1 MSIRELD
8 VMELPLINREKSILA
23 FQERVLKQAE
33 NKMTP
38 LLERLN
44 FITIV
49 SSNLDEFFEVRFAN
63 IKERIFAGED
73 NIDGESAHSWQM
85 DIYERVSALVHE
97 QYEVFSHDI
106 LPQLEKEASVKFI
119 KRKDWIVDDRAQL
132 DLYFQEFIN
141 PLLTPIALDVA
152 HPFPHIYNKSLNYI
166 IELKGKDV
174 YGREVDTAMLSL
186 PKNLPSL
193 VLLASCNGVVRFT
206 SICEVIRDKL
216 KTIFNGFTVKA
227 AYQFRVTRNSHL
239 FIDKEE
245 LTNLH
250 QALKGE
256 LHQRNFGHAVRLEI
270 SKHMPKKLIQF
281 LMKEFELEDYEVY
294 PIAHFID
301 LTRFR
306 ELRDFLKGKSELFYP
321 EFQPKFADKW
331 SDGHDLF
338 AVIRQKTQLFH
349 HPFDS
354 FAPTVKLLEAAAKD
368 PQVQMIRMTIYRT
381 GTESQ
386 LMQHLITAAKN
397 GKEVNVVCELMAR
410 FDEETNLAWA
420 SVLEEAGAK
429 VVYGI
434 FGYKTHAKMLL
445 IVRHEPTEN
454 NPDHLEYYT
463 HVSTGNYHTGTARV
477 YTDFAVM
484 TCDREIAQDVTD
496 IFVNLG
502 SLGRPSHLNKL
513 WQAPFTLYDNI
524 IEHIEYEIAEAQ
536 AGRPAYIKARM
547 NALLEKSIIEKLYE
561 ASNAGVK
568 IDLLVRGAC
577 SLRPGLPGFSENIRV
592 FSVVGR
598 FLEHSRVFYFY
609 HSGEELLYISSADWM
624 HRNFFRRIE
633 IATPIYNESIKA
645 HIIREGLQYYF
656 EDYTAWHLD
665 GETGVYHQQSFTD
678 EEKAGMLS
686 AQEKLLIS
694 RQ

>member
-1 MSIRELD
+1 MEFELPESA
-8 VMELPLINREKSILA
+8 ELPLINREKSILA

-33 NKMTP
+33 NPHIP

-63 IKERIFAGED
+63 IKERIFAGETL
-73 NIDGESAHSWQM
+73 IDGEPIDLWQKG
-85 DIYERVSALVHE
+85 IYQRVTDLVKAQYALLDQE
-97 QYEVFSHDI
+97 I
-106 LPQLEKEASVKFI
+106 LPLLKKEANAEFVH
-119 KRKDWIVDDRAQL
+119 RKDWTAADKAQL
-132 DLYFQEFIN
+132 LSYFNESIN
-141 PLLTPIALDVA
+141 PLLTPIALDIA

-166 IELKGKDV
+166 IELKGKDI
-174 YGREVDTAMLSL
+174 YGREVDTAMLSI
-186 PKNLPSL
+186 PKNLPALIRLTSDP
-193 VLLASCNGVVRFT
+193 SRVRFT
-206 SICEVIRDKL
+206 TISEVIRDQL
-216 KTIFNGFTVKA
+216 KVIFDGFVVKA

-270 SKHMPKKLIQF
+270 SAHMPKKLVDF
-281 LMKEFELEDYEVY
+281 LAKEFELPATEIY
-294 PIAHFID
+294 PIEHFID
-301 LTRFR
+301 LCRFR
-306 ELRDFLKGKSELFYP
+306 ELNHFLKEQSELFYP
-321 EFQPKFADKW
+321 EFYPKYAEKW
-331 SDGHDLF
+331 VDTDDIFSIIKGKD
-338 AVIRQKTQLFH
+338 QLFH

-354 FAPTVKLLEAAAKD
+354 FAPTVRLLEVAAND

-381 GTESQ
+381 GNDSQ
-386 LMQHLITAAKN
+386 LMKHLVAAAKN

-420 SVLEEAGAK
+420 AILEEAGVK

-445 IVRHEPTEN
+445 IVRNEPTEE

-463 HVSTGNYHTGTARV
+463 HLSTGNYHTGTARL
-477 YTDFAVM
+477 YTDFAIM
-484 TCDREIAQDVTD
+484 TGNREVAQDVTN

-502 SLGRPSHLNKL
+502 SLGRPPQLKRL
-513 WQAPFTLYDNI
+513 WQAPFNLYDNLI
-524 IEHIEYEIAEAQ
+524 AHINFEIEEAK
-536 AGRPAYIKARM
+536 AGRPASIMARM
-547 NALLEKSIIEKLYE
+547 NALLEEGIVEKLYE
-561 ASNAGVK
+561 ASNAGV
-568 IDLLVRGAC
+568 IINLLVRGAC
-577 SLRPGLPGFSENIRV
+577 SLRPGLKGFSENIRV
-592 FSVVGR
+592 YSVVGR

-609 HSGEELLYISSADWM
+609 RAGEERVYISSADWM

-633 IATPIYNESIKA
+633 VAVPIEHPSIKR
-645 HIIREGLQYYF
+645 HIINEGLLSYF
-656 EDYTAWHLD
+656 ADYTAWILD
-665 GETGVYHQQSFTD
+665 GRSGEYSQEPFTM
-678 EEKAGMLS
+678 EERGAMLS

>member
-1 MSIRELD
+1 MD
-8 VMELPLINREKSILA
+8 DLPFINREKSILA

-33 NKMTP
+33 NVETP

-63 IKERIFAGED
+63 IKERIFAGETH
-73 NIDGESAHSWQM
+73 IDGEPVADWQAS
-85 DIYERVSALVHE
+85 INRRVSALVHE
-97 QYEVFSHDI
+97 QYEVFSHGI
-106 LPQLEKEASVKFI
+106 LPLLEKEANVKFI
-119 KRKDWIVDDRAQL
+119 KRKEWDDEDREQL
-132 DLYFQEFIN
+132 NSYFHESIN

-166 IELKGKDV
+166 IELKGKDT

-193 VLLASCNGVVRFT
+193 ILLKSKDGGIRFT
-206 SICEVIRDKL
+206 SICEIIRDQL

-270 SKHMPKKLIQF
+270 SKQMPKRIENF
-281 LMKEFELEDYEVY
+281 LAKEFELQDSEIY
-294 PIAHFID
+294 PIHHFID

-306 ELRDFLKGKSELFYP
+306 ELRSFLKGHTELFYP
-321 EFQPKFADKW
+321 EFQPKYAEKW
-331 SDGHDLF
+331 KEKEDIF
-338 AVIRQKTQLFH
+338 EIIRNKEQLFH
-349 HPFDS
+349 HPYDS
-354 FAPTVKLLEAAAKD
+354 FAPTVQLLEVAAKD

-381 GTESQ
+381 GNDSQ
-386 LMQHLITAAKN
+386 LMQHLVTAAKN

-420 SVLEEAGAK
+420 SILEEAGAK

-445 IVRHEPTEN
+445 IVRNEPTDE

-463 HVSTGNYHTGTARV
+463 HVSTGNYHTGTAKL
-477 YTDFAVM
+477 YTDFALM
-484 TCDREIAQDVTD
+484 TSNRDIAQDVTD

-502 SLGRPSHLNKL
+502 SLGRPSILRKL
-513 WQAPFTLYDNI
+513 WQSPFTLYENLINYIDFE
-524 IEHIEYEIAEAQ
+524 IEEAK
-536 AGRPAYIKARM
+536 AGRDAYIVARM
-547 NALLEKSIIEKLYE
+547 NAVLEKNLIEKLYE

-577 SLRPGLPGFSENIRV
+577 SLRPGLKGFSENIRV
-592 FSVVGR
+592 ISIVGR
-598 FLEHSRVFYFY
+598 FLEHSRVFCFC
-609 HSGEELLYISSADWM
+609 HGGEQPLFISSADWM

-633 IATPIYNESIKA
+633 IAVPIENESIKA
-645 HIIREGLQYYF
+645 HILREGLLSYF
-656 EDYTAWHLD
+656 DDYTAWILD
-665 GETGVYHQQSFTD
+665 GETGEYYQRPFTS
-678 EEKAGMLS
+678 EERATMLS
-686 AQEKLLIS
+686 TQEKLLLS
-694 RQ
+694 RE

>member
-1 MSIRELD
+1 MD
-8 VMELPLINREKSILA
+8 TPLLNREKSILA

-33 NKMTP
+33 NDNTP
-38 LLERLN
+38 VLERLN
-44 FITIV
+44 FVTIV

-73 NIDGESAHSWQM
+73 DIDGESVDSWQQS
-85 DIYERVSALVHE
+85 IFERVSRLISE
-97 QYEVFSHDI
+97 QYAVLRNEIFPLLKQEGNVEYVKRGDWSKED
-106 LPQLEKEASVKFI
+106 LNQLTS
-119 KRKDWIVDDRAQL
+119 
-132 DLYFQEFIN
+132 YFHESIN

-166 IELKGKDV
+166 IELKGKDI
-174 YGREVDTAMLSL
+174 YGREVDTAMLSI

-193 VLLASCNGVVRFT
+193 IKLPNEGDTVRFT
-206 SICEVIRDKL
+206 STCEVIREQL
-216 KTIFNGFTVKA
+216 KTIFDGFTVKA
-227 AYQFRVTRNSHL
+227 AYLFRVTRNSHL

-270 SKHMPKKLIQF
+270 SANMPEKLVDF
-281 LMKEFELEDYEVY
+281 LSKEFELPDTEIY
-294 PIAHFID
+294 PIDHFID

-306 ELRDFLKGKSELFYP
+306 ELREFLKDRSELFYP
-321 EFQPKFADKW
+321 EFLPKYAEKW
-331 SDGHDLF
+331 VDTDDIFSIIKNKD
-338 AVIRQKTQLFH
+338 QLFH

-354 FAPTVKLLEAAAKD
+354 FSPTVRLLEVAAND
-368 PQVQMIRMTIYRT
+368 PKVQMIRMTIYRT
-381 GTESQ
+381 GNDSQ
-386 LMQHLITAAKN
+386 LMKHLVTAAKN

-410 FDEETNLAWA
+410 FDEETNLTWA
-420 SVLEEAGAK
+420 SILEEAGVK

-445 IVRHEPTEN
+445 IVRNEPTRK

-477 YTDFAVM
+477 YTDFSLM
-484 TCDREIAQDVTD
+484 TSDREIAQDVTD
-496 IFVNLG
+496 IFVTLG
-502 SLGRPSHLNKL
+502 SLGRPPELKKL
-513 WQAPFTLYDNI
+513 WQAPFTLYDNLI
-524 IEHIEYEIAEAQ
+524 SHIDFEIQEAK
-536 AGRPAYIKARM
+536 AGREASIMARM
-547 NALLEKSIIEKLYE
+547 NALLETSIIEKLYE

-577 SLRPGLPGFSENIRV
+577 SLRPGLKGYSENIQV

-598 FLEHSRVFYFY
+598 FLEHSRVFCF
-609 HSGEELLYISSADWM
+609 HHAGKKALYISSADWM

-633 IATPIYNESIKA
+633 IAVPIYYEAIKK
-645 HIIREGLQYYF
+645 HIINEGLLSYF
-656 EDYTAWHLD
+656 EDHTAWILD
-665 GETGVYHQQSFTD
+665 GETGEYRQDRFTM
-678 EEKAGMLS
+678 EERGAMLS

-694 RQ
+694 RK

>member
-1 MSIRELD
+1 
-8 VMELPLINREKSILA
+8 MECMDHGLPLINREKSILA

-33 NKMTP
+33 NPNTP

-49 SSNLDEFFEVRFAN
+49 SSNLDEFFEVRFSN

-73 NIDGESAHSWQM
+73 MIDGETVDQWQEA
-85 DIYERVSALVHE
+85 IFKRVTNLVQE
-97 QYEVFSHDI
+97 QYDV
-106 LPQLEKEASVKFI
+106 LYKEIFPLLKQDASVEFVA
-119 KRKDWIVDDRAQL
+119 REDWTEADHKQL
-132 DLYFQEFIN
+132 TSYFHESIN

-166 IELKGKDV
+166 IELKGKDI
-174 YGREVDTAMLSL
+174 YGREVDTAMLSI
-186 PKNLPSL
+186 PKNLPA
-193 VLLASCNGVVRFT
+193 LLQLSNDEDKVRYTTT
-206 SICEVIRDKL
+206 SEVIRDQL
-216 KTIFNGFTVKA
+216 KTIFDGFTVKA

-270 SKHMPKKLIQF
+270 SAHMPKKLIAF
-281 LMKEFELEDYEVY
+281 LAKEFELPETEIY
-294 PIAHFID
+294 PIEDFID
-301 LTRFR
+301 LGRFR
-306 ELRDFLKGKSELFYP
+306 ELRNFLKGRTELFYP
-321 EFQPKFADKW
+321 EFLPKYAEKW
-331 SDGHDLF
+331 VDTDDIFSIIKNKD
-338 AVIRQKTQLFH
+338 QLFH

-354 FAPTVKLLEAAAKD
+354 FAPTVRLLEVAATD

-381 GTESQ
+381 GNDSQ
-386 LMQHLITAAKN
+386 LMKHLVKAAKN
-397 GKEVNVVCELMAR
+397 GKEVNVICELMAR

-420 SVLEEAGAK
+420 SILEEAGVK

-445 IVRHEPTEN
+445 IVRNEPTHK

-463 HVSTGNYHTGTARV
+463 HLSTGNYHTGTARV
-477 YTDFAVM
+477 YTDFAIM
-484 TCDREIAQDVTD
+484 TSNRQIAKDVTD

-502 SLGRPSHLNKL
+502 SLGRPPELRQL

-524 IEHIEYEIAEAQ
+524 VAHIDFEIEEAK
-536 AGRPAYIKARM
+536 AGRKAFIMARM
-547 NALLEKSIIEKLYE
+547 NSLLERGIVEKLYE

-577 SLRPGLPGFSENIRV
+577 SLRPGIKGFSENIRV

-598 FLEHSRVFYFY
+598 FLEHSRVFCF
-609 HSGEELLYISSADWM
+609 HHAGDEQLYLSSADWM

-633 IATPIYNESIKA
+633 IAVPIHHESIRA
-645 HIIREGLQYYF
+645 HIINEGLLAYF
-656 EDYTAWHLD
+656 EDYTAWILD
-665 GETGVYHQQSFTD
+665 GETGEYYQQSFTP
-678 EEKAGMLS
+678 EERGVMLS

-694 RQ
+694 RK

>member
-1 MSIRELD
+1 MID
-8 VMELPLINREKSILA
+8 LPLINREKSILA

-33 NKMTP
+33 NPNTP
-38 LLERLN
+38 LLERVN

-49 SSNLDEFFEVRFAN
+49 TSNLDEFFEVRFAN

-73 NIDGESAHSWQM
+73 FIDGEAVDSWQES
-85 DIYERVSALVHE
+85 IFKRVSNLVQE
-97 QYEVFSHDI
+97 QHRAFNRDI
-106 LPQLEKEASVKFI
+106 LPLLEQEANVVFVHREDWNEADHKQLTS
-119 KRKDWIVDDRAQL
+119 
-132 DLYFQEFIN
+132 YFRESIN

-152 HPFPHIYNKSLNYI
+152 HPFPHIHNKSLNYI
-166 IELKGKDV
+166 IELKGKDI
-174 YGREVDTAMLSL
+174 YGREVDTAMLSI
-186 PKNLPSL
+186 PKNLPAL
-193 VLLASCNGVVRFT
+193 IQLGNDGDKVRFT
-206 SICEVIRDKL
+206 STSEVIRDQL
-216 KTIFNGFTVKA
+216 KMIFDGFSVKA

-270 SKHMPKKLIQF
+270 SAHMPKKLIAF
-281 LMKEFELEDYEVY
+281 LAKEFELPETEIYLIED
-294 PIAHFID
+294 FID
-301 LTRFR
+301 LGRFR
-306 ELRDFLKGKSELFYP
+306 ELRSFLKGRVELFYP
-321 EFQPKFADKW
+321 EFLPKYAEKW
-331 SDGHDLF
+331 VDTEDIFSI
-338 AVIRQKTQLFH
+338 IREKDQLFH

-354 FAPTVKLLEAAAKD
+354 FAPTVRLLEVAAKD

-381 GTESQ
+381 GNDSQ
-386 LMQHLITAAKN
+386 LMKHLVTAAKN
-397 GKEVNVVCELMAR
+397 GKEVNVICELMAR

-420 SVLEEAGAK
+420 SILEEAGVK

-445 IVRHEPTEN
+445 VVRNEPTHK

-463 HVSTGNYHTGTARV
+463 HLSTGNYHTGTARV
-477 YTDFAVM
+477 YTDFAIM
-484 TCDREIAQDVTD
+484 TSNREIAQDVTD

-502 SLGRPSHLNKL
+502 SLGRPPQLRQL

-524 IEHIEYEIAEAQ
+524 VSHIEFEIEEAK
-536 AGRPAYIKARM
+536 AGRRAHIMARM
-547 NALLEKSIIEKLYE
+547 NSLLEKGIVEKLYE

-577 SLRPGLPGFSENIRV
+577 SLRPGIKGFSENIRV

-598 FLEHSRVFYFY
+598 FLEHSRVFYF
-609 HSGEELLYISSADWM
+609 HHGGNEQLYISSADWM

-633 IATPIYNESIKA
+633 IAVPIHHESIRT
-645 HIIREGLQYYF
+645 HIINEGLLAYF
-656 EDYTAWHLD
+656 EDHTAWILD
-665 GETGVYHQQSFTD
+665 GESGEYYQHSFPIEERGV
-678 EEKAGMLS
+678 MIS

-694 RQ
+694 RK

>member
-1 MSIRELD
+1 MD
-8 VMELPLINREKSILA
+8 TPLLNREKSILA

-33 NKMTP
+33 NASTP
-38 LLERLN
+38 VLERLN

-73 NIDGESAHSWQM
+73 SIDGETVEEWQAS
-85 DIYERVSALVHE
+85 IFERVSKLVAE
-97 QYEVFSHDI
+97 QYSVLDNEI
-106 LPQLEKEASVKFI
+106 LPLLKQEGNVEYVKRGQWTRTDINQLTS
-119 KRKDWIVDDRAQL
+119 
-132 DLYFQEFIN
+132 YFHESIN

-166 IELKGKDV
+166 IELKGKDI
-174 YGREVDTAMLSL
+174 YGREVDTAMLSI

-193 VLLASCNGVVRFT
+193 IKLPNEGETIRFT
-206 SICEVIRDKL
+206 STCEVIREQL
-216 KTIFNGFTVKA
+216 KTIFDGFTVKA

-270 SKHMPKKLIQF
+270 SAHMPEKLIDF
-281 LMKEFELEDYEVY
+281 LAKEFELPDTEIY
-294 PIAHFID
+294 PIDHFID

-306 ELRDFLKGKSELFYP
+306 ELRDFLKGRSELFYP
-321 EFQPKFADKW
+321 EFLPKYAEKW
-331 SDGHDLF
+331 VDTDDIFSIIKNKD
-338 AVIRQKTQLFH
+338 QLFH

-354 FAPTVKLLEAAAKD
+354 FSPTVRLLEVAAKD
-368 PQVQMIRMTIYRT
+368 PKVQMIRMTIYRT
-381 GTESQ
+381 GNDSQ
-386 LMQHLITAAKN
+386 LMKHLVTAAKN

-410 FDEETNLAWA
+410 FDEETNLTWA
-420 SVLEEAGAK
+420 SILEEAGVK

-445 IVRHEPTEN
+445 IVRNEPTRK

-463 HVSTGNYHTGTARV
+463 HVSTGNYHNGTARV
-477 YTDFAVM
+477 YTDFALM
-484 TCDREIAQDVTD
+484 TSDREIAQDITD
-496 IFVNLG
+496 IFVTLG
-502 SLGRPSHLNKL
+502 SLGRPPELKKL
-513 WQAPFTLYDNI
+513 WQAPFTLYDNLI
-524 IEHIEYEIAEAQ
+524 AHIEFEIEEAK
-536 AGRPAYIKARM
+536 AGREAFIMARM
-547 NALLEKSIIEKLYE
+547 NALLETSIIEKLCE

-577 SLRPGLPGFSENIRV
+577 SLRPGLKGFSENIRV

-598 FLEHSRVFYFY
+598 FLEHSRVFCFY
-609 HSGEELLYISSADWM
+609 RAGEKALYISSADWM

-633 IATPIYNESIKA
+633 IAVPIYYEAIKD
-645 HIIREGLQYYF
+645 HIINEGLLSYI
-656 EDYTAWHLD
+656 DDHTAWILD
-665 GETGVYHQQSFTD
+665 GETGEYHQDRFTI
-678 EEKAGMLS
+678 EERGAMLS

-694 RQ
+694 RK

>member
-1 MSIRELD
+1 MN
-8 VMELPLINREKSILA
+8 VPLINREKSILA

-33 NKMTP
+33 NADTP
-38 LLERLN
+38 VLERLN

-73 NIDGESAHSWQM
+73 LIDGEAVADWQTS
-85 DIYERVSALVHE
+85 IFTRVSRLVAE
-97 QYEVFSHDI
+97 QYSVLNSEI
-106 LPQLEKEASVKFI
+106 LPLLKQDGNVEFVKRGSWTEADHRQLTS
-119 KRKDWIVDDRAQL
+119 
-132 DLYFQEFIN
+132 YFHESIN

-166 IELKGKDV
+166 IELKGKDI
-174 YGREVDTAMLSL
+174 YGREVDTAMLSI

-193 VLLASCNGVVRFT
+193 IKLSNDGETVRFT
-206 SICEVIRDKL
+206 STCEVIRDQL
-216 KTIFNGFTVKA
+216 KTIFDGFTVKA

-270 SKHMPKKLIQF
+270 SANMPEKLVAF
-281 LMKEFELEDYEVY
+281 LSEEFELPNTEIYLID
-294 PIAHFID
+294 HFID

-306 ELRDFLKGKSELFYP
+306 ELREFLKDRAELFYP
-321 EFQPKFADKW
+321 EFLPKYAEKW
-331 SDGHDLF
+331 VDTDDIFSIIKHKD
-338 AVIRQKTQLFH
+338 QLFH

-354 FAPTVKLLEAAAKD
+354 FSPTVRLLEVAAKD
-368 PQVQMIRMTIYRT
+368 PKVQMIRMTIYRT
-381 GTESQ
+381 GNDSQ
-386 LMQHLITAAKN
+386 LMKHLVTAAKN

-410 FDEETNLAWA
+410 FDEETNLTWA
-420 SVLEEAGAK
+420 SILEEAGVK

-445 IVRHEPTEN
+445 IVRNEATRK

-477 YTDFAVM
+477 YTDFALM
-484 TCDREIAQDVTD
+484 TSDREIAQDVTD
-496 IFVNLG
+496 IFVTLG
-502 SLGRPSHLNKL
+502 SLGRPPELKKL
-513 WQAPFTLYDNI
+513 WQAPFTLYDNLI
-524 IEHIEYEIAEAQ
+524 SHIDFEIEEAK
-536 AGRPAYIKARM
+536 AGRKAHIMARM
-547 NALLEKSIIEKLYE
+547 NALLETSIIEKLYE

-577 SLRPGLPGFSENIRV
+577 SLRPGLKGFSENIRV
-592 FSVVGR
+592 YSVVGR
-598 FLEHSRVFYFY
+598 FLEHSRVFCF
-609 HSGEELLYISSADWM
+609 HHAGKDALYISSADWM

-633 IATPIYNESIKA
+633 IAVPVYYEAIKK
-645 HIIREGLQYYF
+645 HIINEGLCAYF
-656 EDYTAWHLD
+656 EDHTAWILD
-665 GETGVYHQQSFTD
+665 GETGEYYQERFTS
-678 EEKAGMLS
+678 EERGAMLS

-694 RQ
+694 RK

>member
-1 MSIRELD
+1 MNT
-8 VMELPLINREKSILA
+8 PLINREKSILA

-33 NKMTP
+33 NPNTP

-73 NIDGESAHSWQM
+73 LIDGESADSWQQS
-85 DIYERVSALVHE
+85 IFNRVTKLVDE
-97 QYEVFSHDI
+97 QYAILNNEI
-106 LPQLEKEASVKFI
+106 LPLSLQDGHVEFIQRGDWTQADHKQLSS
-119 KRKDWIVDDRAQL
+119 
-132 DLYFQEFIN
+132 YFHESIN

-166 IELKGKDV
+166 IELKGKDI
-174 YGREVDTAMLSL
+174 YGREVDTAMLSI

-193 VLLASCNGVVRFT
+193 IKLSNDGEKVRFT
-206 SICEVIRDKL
+206 STCEVIREQL
-216 KTIFNGFTVKA
+216 KTIFDGFTVKA

-270 SKHMPKKLIQF
+270 SAHMPKKLIAF
-281 LMKEFELEDYEVY
+281 LSKEFELQETEIY
-294 PIAHFID
+294 PIDHFID

-306 ELRDFLKGKSELFYP
+306 ELREFLKGRTALFYP
-321 EFQPKFADKW
+321 EFLPKYAEKW
-331 SDGHDLF
+331 VDTEDIFSIIKHKD
-338 AVIRQKTQLFH
+338 QLFH

-354 FAPTVKLLEAAAKD
+354 FSPTVRLLEVAAKD

-381 GTESQ
+381 GNDSQ
-386 LMQHLITAAKN
+386 LMKHLVTAAKN

-410 FDEETNLAWA
+410 FDEETNLTWA
-420 SVLEEAGAK
+420 SILEEAGAK

-445 IVRHEPTEN
+445 IVRHEPKDK

-463 HVSTGNYHTGTARV
+463 HVSTGNYHTGTAKV
-477 YTDFAVM
+477 YTDFALM
-484 TCDREIAQDVTD
+484 TSDREIAQDVTD
-496 IFVNLG
+496 IFVTLG
-502 SLGRPSHLNKL
+502 SLGRPPELKKL
-513 WQAPFTLYDNI
+513 WQAPFTLYDNLI
-524 IEHIEYEIAEAQ
+524 SHIEFEIQEAS
-536 AGRPAYIKARM
+536 AGRPAHIMARM
-547 NALLEKSIIEKLYE
+547 NALLETTIIEKLYE

-577 SLRPGLPGFSENIRV
+577 SLRPGLKGLSENIRV

-598 FLEHSRVFYFY
+598 FLEHSRVFYF
-609 HSGEELLYISSADWM
+609 HHAGAEELYISSADWM

-633 IATPIYNESIKA
+633 IAVPIYYDAIKT
-645 HIIREGLQYYF
+645 HIINEGLLSYF
-656 EDYTAWHLD
+656 EDHTAWILD
-665 GETGVYHQQSFTD
+665 GETGEYHQERFTS
-678 EEKAGMLS
+678 EERGAMLS

-694 RQ
+694 RK